1 MAKKVPSDPVPLEK
15 AVEILKDFGG
25 STKFDESIEI
35 HMRLGVDDKQA
46 DQIVRGSIVL
56 PHGIGKTQRVIVFAK
71 GGSADIASEAGAD
84 EVGQEDLA
92 KKIKEGWLAFDVC
105 IAAPDMMGG
114 TSGKSSRASRTDAVA
129 SCGNSHPRCGYCRQ
143 GIQSGQG

>member
-1 MAKKVPSDPVPLEK
+1 MKRSKRYQELAKKVPSDPVPLEK

-71 GGSADIASEAGAD
+71 GGSADIASEAGA
-84 EVGQEDLA
+84 GRKCA
-92 KKIKEGWLAFDVC
+92 TKR
-105 IAAPDMMGG
+105 GG
-114 TSGKSSRASRTDAVA
+114 VDGGVQ
-129 SCGNSHPRCGYCRQ
+129 HPHAHCRR
-143 GIQSGQG
+143 